1 MMFHDDSR
9 LPTIVYHLGIGM
21 IKPHSFDVE
30 LGKAFRHPT
39 KNTHLSKVTSSLFGT
54 NANRHFIWLAFFLSI
69 STKLCLPQNSA
80 SPSCSSHIYKQ
91 LEVGEH
97 RNKKRKHRNLYRGK
111 CHVNSLMR
119 EEKTAAVAWAFRTK
133 KNSTHTTA
141 VHKK

>member
-54 NANRHFIWLAFFLSI
+54 NANRHFIWLAFFSSI

-80 SPSCSSHIYKQ
+80 SPSFSSHIYKQ

-119 EEKTAAVAWAFRTK
+119 EEKTAAVA
-133 KNSTHTTA
+133 
-141 VHKK
+141 

>member
-30 LGKAFRHPT
+30 LGKAFRPPHKEHT
-39 KNTHLSKVTSSLFGT
+39 FVKSYFIAIRHKCQQAFHLVGVFFKHLYQTLFATELGIT
-54 NANRHFIWLAFFLSI
+54 ELLL
-69 STKLCLPQNSA
+69 TLCD
-80 SPSCSSHIYKQ
+80 SHIYKQ

-119 EEKTAAVAWAFRTK
+119 EEKTAAVA
-133 KNSTHTTA
+133 
-141 VHKK
+141 